1 MCMCLAGNRLVL
13 RPLGP
18 KDCAE
23 MVRILADP
31 VISYWVPV
39 LPFPYTASDAKGFFN
54 LLQDNPHRQVWA
66 ITLKE
71 EFIGLIEEYPNF
83 GFWLDPAFWGQGL
96 ISEAAD
102 LVLKKYFS
110 DPQASPLLASVRL
123 QNQRSMR
130 VLVKNGFA
138 PNGPPV
144 ASYSKALR
152 QSVPLQPMALTPD
165 QWHFLN
171 PVFIETQRLQI
182 FPLAQVH
189 QDALFGCLTQ
199 KQVARNLAIVPHPLP
214 RGFVGRFIEA
224 ARWKGAWNGMFAL
237 ADKTQNVIGM
247 IGFRAAP
254 LAALVTADL
263 VYAIHPKQWGQGLM
277 SEAVNA
283 FCAFLFRRYPLEAIT
298 AEHFKDNPGSRRVL
312 QKASFVPLPVQSHP
326 SEMGKSAAR
335 LEPAPITR
343 YRLMR
348 PA

>member
-1 MCMCLAGNRLVL
+1 
-13 RPLGP
+13 
-18 KDCAE
+18 
-23 MVRILADP
+23 
-31 VISYWVPV
+31 
-39 LPFPYTASDAKGFFN
+39 
-54 LLQDNPHRQVWA
+54 
-66 ITLKE
+66 
-71 EFIGLIEEYPNF
+71 
-83 GFWLDPAFWGQGL
+83 
-96 ISEAAD
+96 
-102 LVLKKYFS
+102 
-110 DPQASPLLASVRL
+110 
-123 QNQRSMR
+123 
-130 VLVKNGFA
+130 
-138 PNGPPV
+138 
-144 ASYSKALR
+144 
-152 QSVPLQPMALTPD
+152 
-165 QWHFLN
+165 
-171 PVFIETQRLQI
+171 
-182 FPLAQVH
+182 
-189 QDALFGCLTQ
+189 
-199 KQVARNLAIVPHPLP
+199 
-214 RGFVGRFIEA
+214 
-224 ARWKGAWNGMFAL
+224 MFAL

>member
-1 MCMCLAGNRLVL
+1 
-13 RPLGP
+13 
-18 KDCAE
+18 
-23 MVRILADP
+23 
-31 VISYWVPV
+31 
-39 LPFPYTASDAKGFFN
+39 
-54 LLQDNPHRQVWA
+54 
-66 ITLKE
+66 
-71 EFIGLIEEYPNF
+71 
-83 GFWLDPAFWGQGL
+83 
-96 ISEAAD
+96 
-102 LVLKKYFS
+102 
-110 DPQASPLLASVRL
+110 
-123 QNQRSMR
+123 
-130 VLVKNGFA
+130 
-138 PNGPPV
+138 
-144 ASYSKALR
+144 
-152 QSVPLQPMALTPD
+152 MA
-165 QWHFLN
+165 FLN

-312 QKASFVPLPVQSHP
+312 QKASFVPLSVQSHP